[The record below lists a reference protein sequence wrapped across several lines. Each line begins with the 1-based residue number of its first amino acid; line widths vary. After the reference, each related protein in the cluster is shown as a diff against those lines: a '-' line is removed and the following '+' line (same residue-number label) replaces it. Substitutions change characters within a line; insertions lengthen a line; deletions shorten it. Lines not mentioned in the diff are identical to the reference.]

1 MNTLKDSLKETHDK
15 ITASMPEK
23 AAIFD
28 ADTNALVD
36 TGIANGA
43 LKVGQTAPEFSLPN
57 QVGEPIVLT
66 ELLKEGHVVISFYRG
81 SWCPYCNLELR
92 ALQQLLPKFNALGAN
107 LVAISPQMP
116 DESMSTSEKNDLTF
130 SVLSDMSN
138 KVARAFGLVFTLTP
152 DLYEMYAS
160 FGNDLETLNGDKSHE
175 LPIPGTFVI
184 AQDGTITAA
193 QANADYKVRMEPQEI
208 LDTLV
213 NMNK

>member
-1 MNTLKDSLKETHDK
+1 MTTLKDALKETHAQ

-28 ADTNALVD
+28 STTDDLVD
-36 TGIANGA
+36 SGIANGA
-43 LKVGQTAPEFSLPN
+43 LKVGQQAPEFALPN
-57 QVGEPIVLT
+57 QIGESIVLS
-66 ELLKEGHVVISFYRG
+66 ELLKEGPVVISFYRG

-92 ALQQLLPKFNALGAN
+92 ALQQLLPKFNELGAN

-116 DESMSTSEKNDLTF
+116 DESMSTSEKNELTF
-130 SVLSDMSN
+130 SVLSDMGN
-138 KVARAFGLVFTLTP
+138 KVAREFGLVFTLTP
-152 DLYEMYAS
+152 DLYEMYSS
-160 FGNDLETLNGDKSHE
+160 FGNDLETLNGDTTHE

-193 QANADYKVRMEPQEI
+193 QANADYKIRMEPQEI

-213 NMNK
+213 KMSK